1 MFTDEYYGYRLCELV
16 LCSWRKISSRTHVT
30 LPRQVKVV
38 HICHTRYRL
47 LVHWQRIWRHKK
59 LQEMTMKKGVVK
71 RARLNSLKR
80 FWMFWKESLSH
91 AKKRKVEEAAIA
103 AKWDCV
109 KLWLENSQTEE

>member
-1 MFTDEYYGYRLCELV
+1 
-16 LCSWRKISSRTHVT
+16 
-30 LPRQVKVV
+30 
-38 HICHTRYRL
+38 
-47 LVHWQRIWRHKK
+47 
-59 LQEMTMKKGVVK
+59 MKKGVVK